1 METNYSFVHIQMSAE
16 VQVFQDATI
25 VLKDSDKKEIT
36 IRAAVI
42 PRNFNNLVTEGAS
55 FHIEKDEY
63 IFETTFDSIVKTF
76 K

>member
-25 VLKDSDKKEIT
+25 ILSDKKEIT

-42 PRNFNNLVTEGAS
+42 PRNFNNLVTEGVS
-55 FHIEKDEY
+55 FRIEKDEY
-63 IFETTFDSIVKTF
+63 IFETTFDSIIKTF

>member
-25 VLKDSDKKEIT
+25 ALSDKKEVI
-36 IRAAVI
+36 IKAAVI
-42 PRNFNNLVTEGAS
+42 PRNFNNLVAEGVS
-55 FHIEKDEY
+55 FRIEKDEY
-63 IFETTFDSIVKTF
+63 IFETTFDSIIKAC

>member
-16 VQVFQDATI
+16 VQIFQDATI
-25 VLKDSDKKEIT
+25 VLGDKKEIT

-42 PRNFNNLVTEGAS
+42 PRNFNNLVAEGVS

-63 IFETTFDSIVKTF
+63 IFETTFDSIIKAF

>member
-25 VLKDSDKKEIT
+25 ILSDKKEIT

-42 PRNFNNLVTEGAS
+42 PRNFNNLVAEGVS
-55 FHIEKDEY
+55 FRIEKDEY
-63 IFETTFDSIVKTF
+63 IFETTFDSIIKAC